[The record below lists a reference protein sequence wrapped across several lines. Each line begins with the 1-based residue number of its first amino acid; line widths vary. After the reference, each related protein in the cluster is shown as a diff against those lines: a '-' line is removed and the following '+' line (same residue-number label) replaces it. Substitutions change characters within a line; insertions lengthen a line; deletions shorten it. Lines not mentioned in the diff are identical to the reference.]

1 MVKPAQTRGVGRGGS
16 KSNNAAALTRSARAK
31 ATGKTALGKRTR
43 SNSRPESGIAVDPSR
58 DSSLEGSDQPF
69 KRFRKDNAVA
79 GPSSTVLAPP
89 TGLDLTV
96 GPKSRSRKRPKLDA
110 STPTQVKKG
119 TADSSDSPSLILTM
133 PLEIFTEILLNT
145 SLKDILAVSRTCTA
159 LRTSLLLP
167 SSAFIWKHARLH
179 ITDRHN
185 FRGYLNPSIGHQ
197 NDPVAYEKKLQKRT
211 DDVAATLKVPDWEEE
226 QYGGGSECGFF
237 KSEAEYAAFVY
248 EDGGA
253 CEVCGE
259 KGAFL
264 SYALRITLCKK
275 DSCKTILVRDHIRRM
290 ADLWQ
295 TDPDHY
301 ETYPNLYPRME
312 VYLRTD
318 RFPDTRASRTL
329 AARRKLIVAGELC
342 RKRHPRLEALIDE
355 NKGKEGGV
363 EVINKETERNEK
375 WMKLCHALFDWRRQT
390 RNFYHE
396 NKKVN
401 LALAESFALK
411 HNTTAEDLL
420 NCTSFGAYYHNKNQ
434 IHEPISE
441 IDYAVFA
448 PTISAQLA
456 AIAKKRATRAQ
467 DQVYHTFQ
475 TQIIML
481 HKHLVRLAKVAHI
494 KNTGTASAAS
504 KGSGSEKGNFEGE
517 NLLPIVPALSA
528 FKEMPIMKMLQATQ
542 VPLDVDM
549 MFSVGNTIATKG
561 AGKKTEKGGGT
572 SAGANWKTVVA
583 GQVKGNEVKQSLK
596 NDGMVGMMIRDQVRK
611 WVSDAR
617 VGLGR
622 VLLGSAAEGVE
633 GASAKA
639 ATNAANGVFA
649 RWRCKKC
656 TYFPPKYVEDECFD
670 FEGACAHECF
680 GSGRERPS
688 DRRAKKAKWD
698 VANFER
704 DDRAMAALKRMNEM
718 MKEALNNPGLDKE
731 ESACHP
737 NIASQFFALC
747 KSCDPPVVVRWKGLV
762 GHSHRHEDDIQV
774 EYGPS
779 QDFPAYP
786 VPDDGTTQ
794 RLLKAKA
801 KSKSRG
807 KKLDKGALDNGEE
820 KGKGKGKAK
829 EVGNDEDKGL
839 EKSVEAERIVA
850 CRYCYNS
857 ALVEAAKVAETTN
870 PVLVPAQGSVV
881 EADPVILA
889 ADGESG
895 NDGGNPAMVKEPLE
909 LEPSAWLTFNG
920 MRSHLNSRHGIYSI
934 RDEDYFMKK
943 GMPEGVEGGLK
954 G

>member
-16 KSNNAAALTRSARAK
+16 KSNNTAALTRSARAK

-43 SNSRPESGIAVDPSR
+43 SNSRPESGIVVDPSP
-58 DSSLEGSDQPF
+58 DSSLEGSDHPS

-89 TGLDLTV
+89 PGLDLTV
-96 GPKSRSRKRPKLDA
+96 QKSRSRKRPKLAA
-110 STPTQVKKG
+110 STPTQAEKG
-119 TADSSDSPSLILTM
+119 TADSSNPPSLILTM

-159 LRTSLLLP
+159 LRASLLLP

-179 ITDRHN
+179 ITDRYK
-185 FRGYLNPSIGHQ
+185 FRGYLGPFIGNQ
-197 NDPVAYEKKLQKRT
+197 NDPIAQKKKLQERT
-211 DDVAATLKVPDWEEE
+211 DDVAASLKVPDWEQE

-275 DSCKTILVRDHIRRM
+275 DSCQKILVRDHIRRM
-290 ADLWQ
+290 SDLWQ

-301 ETYPNLYPRME
+301 EIHPNLYPRME

-329 AARRKLIVAGELC
+329 AARRKLMAGELC

-375 WMKLCHALFDWRRQT
+375 WMKLCHALFGWRRQT

-396 NKKVN
+396 NKKAN
-401 LALAESFALK
+401 LTLAESFALK

-456 AIAKKRATRAQ
+456 AIATKRATRAQ
-467 DQVYHTFQ
+467 DQVYHTLQ

-481 HKHLVRLAKVAHI
+481 HKHLVRLAKVAHAKKKGI
-494 KNTGTASAAS
+494 VSSAS
-504 KGSGSEKGNFEGE
+504 KGSANFEGE

-528 FKEMPIMKMLQATQ
+528 FKEMPILKMLQATQ
-542 VPLDVDM
+542 VTLDVDM
-549 MFSVGNTIATKG
+549 IFSVGNTIATKG

-572 SAGANWKTVVA
+572 SAGANWKKVVA

-617 VGLGR
+617 EGLGR
-622 VLLGSAAEGVE
+622 ILLGSAAEGVE
-633 GASAKA
+633 GTSAKA

-656 TYFPPKYVEDECFD
+656 TYFSPEYVEDECFD
-670 FEGACAHECF
+670 FKGACAHECF
-680 GSGRERPS
+680 GGRERPS

-698 VANFER
+698 VTDFER
-704 DDRAMAALKRMNEM
+704 DDRAMAALKRTNEM
-718 MKEALNNPGLDKE
+718 TKEALNNPGLDKE
-731 ESACHP
+731 EWVCHT

-762 GHSHRHEDDIQV
+762 GHSHRHEGDIHV
-774 EYGPS
+774 EYVPS
-779 QDFPAYP
+779 RDLPAYP

-794 RLLKAKA
+794 RLMKAKA
-801 KSKSRG
+801 KPKSRG
-807 KKLDKGALDNGEE
+807 KKPDKGALDNGEE

-829 EVGNDEDKGL
+829 EVGNDEDKEL
-839 EKSVEAERIVA
+839 EKSLEAERIVA

-857 ALVEAAKVAETTN
+857 ALAEAAKVAETTN

-881 EADPVILA
+881 EVDPVILA

-895 NDGGNPAMVKEPLE
+895 NDGGHPAMVQKPLE
-909 LEPSAWLTFNG
+909 LEPRAWLTFNG

-934 RDEDYFMKK
+934 REEDYFMKK
-943 GMPEGVEGGLK
+943 VMPEGVEGGLK